1 MIFAAEKSTFYRC
14 WNGQQAQQDPK
25 PQRCPQGDG
34 QGSSKAQMCDGGDLT
49 GQNGGHRM
57 IPAKAAGEKKHQH
70 SGEDAVEELPEEV
83 CAGGESTFSDKR
95 EYLTVNGQTGPAQ
108 NKGGHTQPIAQRCG
122 HIPEAPDTGGHLDG
136 PGKQAFG
143 HVLMQAQSSQQE
155 HQNGGQPCDDA
166 GEKQQINAGPEL
178 LQKLM
183 SRSASS
189 RLHWP
194 DS

>member
-70 SGEDAVEELPEEV
+70 SGDDAVEELPEEV

-95 EYLTVNGQTGPAQ
+95 EYLTVNGQT
-108 NKGGHTQPIAQRCG
+108 QPRIKAAI
-122 HIPEAPDTGGHLDG
+122 H
-136 PGKQAFG
+136 
-143 HVLMQAQSSQQE
+143 
-155 HQNGGQPCDDA
+155 
-166 GEKQQINAGPEL
+166 
-178 LQKLM
+178 
-183 SRSASS
+183 S
-189 RLHWP
+189 RLP
-194 DS
+194 RDAAISRRLQTPEVISMAPESRLSAMS